1 MRLWKSWIVTR
12 KDLSVFRKNKYVLY
26 SLIAMPIML
35 GVILPIIFIF
45 AINAQ
50 LDAAPQLSTDQI
62 FAAAN
67 QIVGIAT
74 MYFVLIPAILPSII
88 ASYSFV
94 GEKIEKSL
102 EPLLATPTTDGEL
115 LLGKSLASFIPCMVV
130 TYVGAAISAAIID
143 FWSITNP
150 KINSS
155 LIPNP
160 YWALVIGAIAPL
172 ACIMSVEANI
182 IVSSKVNDIRAAQQ
196 LGGLVVLP
204 LVFIVI
210 FASTS
215 SQISTI
221 LAIAVLAALAVA
233 DVALFYLSKATFQR
247 EEILTKWK

>member
-12 KDLSVFRKNKYVLY
+12 KDLSVFRKNKYVLS
-26 SLIAMPIML
+26 SLIAMPIIL
-35 GVILPIIFIF
+35 GVVLPIIFIF
-45 AINAQ
+45 ALNTQITSGELPREQ
-50 LDAAPQLSTDQI
+50 VLAAV
-62 FAAAN
+62 N
-67 QIVGIAT
+67 QIVGLAT

-130 TYVGAAISAAIID
+130 TYVGAAISAIIID
-143 FWSITNP
+143 FWSITTP
-150 KINSS
+150 QIATII
-155 LIPNP
+155 IPNP
-160 YWALVIGAIAPL
+160 YWLLVIGAIAPL

-204 LVFIVI
+204 LIFVVI

-215 SQISTI
+215 AQLSLILALAVI
-221 LAIAVLAALAVA
+221 IALAIA
-233 DVALFYLSKATFQR
+233 DIALFYLSKATFQR

>member
-26 SLIAMPIML
+26 SLIAMPIIL
-35 GVILPIIFIF
+35 GVVLPIIFIF
-45 AINAQ
+45 ALNTQITSGE
-50 LDAAPQLSTDQI
+50 LPREEVLAAV
-62 FAAAN
+62 N
-67 QIVGIAT
+67 QIVGLAT

-130 TYVGAAISAAIID
+130 TYVGAAISAIIID
-143 FWSITNP
+143 FWSITTP
-150 KINSS
+150 QIATII
-155 LIPNP
+155 IPNP
-160 YWALVIGAIAPL
+160 YWLLVIGAIAPL

-204 LVFIVI
+204 LIFVVI

-215 SQISTI
+215 AQLSTI
-221 LAIAVLAALAVA
+221 LAIAVILALAVA
-233 DVALFYLSKATFQR
+233 DIALFYLSKATFQR

>member
-1 MRLWKSWIVTR
+1 MRLWKSLIVTK

-26 SLIAMPIML
+26 SLIAMPIIL
-35 GVILPIIFIF
+35 GVVLPIIFIF
-45 AINAQ
+45 ALNAEITSG
-50 LDAAPQLSTDQI
+50 ALSHQQAL
-62 FAAAN
+62 AAAG
-67 QIVGIAT
+67 QIVDLAT

-130 TYVGAAISAAIID
+130 TYVGAAISAIIID
-143 FWSITNP
+143 AWSLTTSQIGT
-150 KINSS
+150 I

-160 YWALVIGAIAPL
+160 YWLMVIGVIAPL

-196 LGGLVVLP
+196 LGGLIVLP
-204 LVFIVI
+204 LVFLVI

-215 SQISTI
+215 AQLSTI
-221 LAIAVLAALAVA
+221 ITLGVIAALAVA
-233 DVALFYLSKATFQR
+233 DIALFYLSKATFQR